1 MTSEITQKRW
11 TVQRLREVCE
21 HHLQSHQ
28 FRLESLEARQQLL
41 ERLLCEVLD
50 SANEDDDEPIH

>member
-1 MTSEITQKRW
+1 MDRDKSKRW

-28 FRLESLEARQQLL
+28 LRLESLEARQQLL
-41 ERLLCEVLD
+41 ERLLVEVLD
-50 SANEDDDEPIH
+50 SSSEDKDEIVH

>member
-1 MTSEITQKRW
+1 MGRDKPKRW

-41 ERLLCEVLD
+41 ERLLVEVLD
-50 SANEDDDEPIH
+50 SSSEDKDEIVH